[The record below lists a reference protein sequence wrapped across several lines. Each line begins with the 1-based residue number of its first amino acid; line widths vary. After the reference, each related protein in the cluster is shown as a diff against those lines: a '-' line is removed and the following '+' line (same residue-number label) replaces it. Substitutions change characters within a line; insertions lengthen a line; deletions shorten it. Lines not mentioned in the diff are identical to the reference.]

1 MEMHSGETAQILS
14 DAFDIEAQRKHD
26 FGTQKYRAVRF
37 LEVDSLAMAMEEVID
52 LSNYSR
58 FAWIKLAMLQQ
69 WTMQFEMEFGTF
81 LRFKEEFK
89 LFMQDKGIDIDEAP
103 EQVEAPNGTANVA
116 VDNGVPYVEGA
127 QQDGFF
133 SPFRKQS

>member
-14 DAFDIEAQRKHD
+14 DAFDAETQRKHTL
-26 FGTQKYRAVRF
+26 GAQKYSAVRF
-37 LEVDSLAMAMEEVID
+37 LEVDSLSMAMEEVID
-52 LSNYSR
+52 MANYAR
-58 FAWIKLAMLQQ
+58 FSWIKLAMLQQ
-69 WTMQFEMEFGTF
+69 WAIQFEQEIGTF

-89 LFMQDKGIDIDEAP
+89 LFMLDKGIDIEQLP
-103 EQVEAPNGTANVA
+103 EQIEAPNGTANVA
-116 VDNGVPYVEGA
+116 VDNGVPFVEAA